1 MNDLQELK
9 RLAEAATPGEWKVT
23 GISVDRTNLSITN
36 ERYVI
41 CTVHNAVSLRDVML
55 GNHPAQQYV
64 NANFICAANPQTV
77 LELIARMERQTA
89 ALTDLRKWFEYERNI
104 KSKGC
109 GGGWDMLRCD
119 EQIAVIDAAMIGII
133 VQEDQAESEK
143 VPDGWKLVPI
153 EPTEDMVIA
162 GFESVP
168 DRCFDGDKYPEEYD
182 AMSGCQ
188 QAEFRAKRCYA
199 SMLEAAPKVPPQ
211 GLK

>member
-1 MNDLQELK
+1 MGHKMRIFQKGEKMNDLQELK
-9 RLAEAATPGEWKVT
+9 RLAEAATVT
-23 GISVDRTNLSITN
+23 QARLTARAMTGKLWRDDPAFDLL
-36 ERYVI
+36 ERQTKEFCVAFSAPI
-41 CTVHNAVSLRDVML
+41 
-55 GNHPAQQYV
+55 
-64 NANFICAANPQTV
+64 AA
-77 LELIARMERQTA
+77 ELIARLERQTA
-89 ALTDLRKWFEYERNI
+89 ALTDLRQWFEYERNI

-133 VQEDQAESEK
+133 VQEDQAESGK

-168 DRCFDGDKYPEEYD
+168 DRGFDGDKYPEEYD

-188 QAEFRAKRCYA
+188 QAGFRAKQCYV
-199 SMLEAAPKVPPQ
+199 SMLEAAPKEQ
-211 GLK
+211 T